1 MIKSEFEFP
10 RVILEILVDK
20 IPVDNLSK
28 VVEIG
33 SSSISIVNVVCM
45 FPDVHRQQSCVIGLQ
60 GIIGIRCVDN

>member
-28 VVEIG
+28 VVKIG
-33 SSSISIVNVVCM
+33 SSSVSIVNVVCM
-45 FPDVHRQQSCVIGLQ
+45 FPDVHRQQSSVIGLQ
-60 GIIGIRCVDN
+60 CIIGI